1 MELCNLLPQ
10 LQPRFWTTL
19 HLLRPGIISGP
30 CFERFEEWF
39 KCGSRKKGAESE
51 NIFGNIEYRAIEPML
66 HCEQMHRYRK
76 LIKQLLMNTIIL
88 KGTRHEMRMGPSTTI
103 SEKMIFVR
111 PAQLPSLVSQRVQQS
126 TRSMYVCQ
134 GGEHVRTQEG
144 STAGRYQ

>member
-1 MELCNLLPQ
+1 MEWCNLLPQ

-66 HCEQMHRYRK
+66 HCEQMHRYPGLL
-76 LIKQLLMNTIIL
+76 LIREG
-88 KGTRHEMRMGPSTTI
+88 KGGLGVYL
-103 SEKMIFVR
+103 SEARSR
-111 PAQLPSLVSQRVQQS
+111 P
-126 TRSMYVCQ
+126 
-134 GGEHVRTQEG
+134 
-144 STAGRYQ
+144 YQYRPFCN

>member
-1 MELCNLLPQ
+1 MLKRLATFYANRVSMELCNLLPY

-66 HCEQMHRYRK
+66 HCEQMHR
-76 LIKQLLMNTIIL
+76 
-88 KGTRHEMRMGPSTTI
+88 
-103 SEKMIFVR
+103 
-111 PAQLPSLVSQRVQQS
+111 
-126 TRSMYVCQ
+126 
-134 GGEHVRTQEG
+134 
-144 STAGRYQ
+144 

>member
-1 MELCNLLPQ
+1 MPFFLLKRLATFIANRVSMELCNFLPQ

-66 HCEQMHRYRK
+66 HCEQMHRYPGLL
-76 LIKQLLMNTIIL
+76 LIREG
-88 KGTRHEMRMGPSTTI
+88 KGGLGVYL
-103 SEKMIFVR
+103 SEARSR
-111 PAQLPSLVSQRVQQS
+111 P
-126 TRSMYVCQ
+126 
-134 GGEHVRTQEG
+134 
-144 STAGRYQ
+144 YQYRPFCN